1 MNGINFK
8 KHLKIVIICVFAL
21 TVLAISFFCGAPS
34 SDNVQKNPDMPQST
48 VLDKSKE
55 NPEKTKEEI
64 SQEEIDSLKDSDTE
78 KNSVLKNDNDKKNQ
92 SAQNVKTNNAD
103 SSDKNSGKDAQ
114 NGKNAQKSGQDGKN
128 TGSNAAQNGVK
139 SSDITKNDNKE
150 KTCTISIRCDTIL
163 KNMSSLAPEKQAI
176 IPKNGVVISETKAD
190 FHEGETVFNVLL
202 RETKKHKIHFE
213 FSKTPVYQSAYIE
226 GIANIYE
233 YDAGELS
240 GWMYKVNGVFPNM
253 GCSRYVLSDGDKI
266 EWVYTC
272 DLGKDVG
279 GYFKSGGGQKDE

>member
-8 KHLKIVIICVFAL
+8 KHLKIIIICVFAL
-21 TVLAISFFCGAPS
+21 AVLAISFFCGAPS
-34 SDNVQKNPDMPQST
+34 SDDVQKNTDMPQST

-55 NPEKTKEEI
+55 NSEKTKEEI
-64 SQEEIDSLKDSDTE
+64 SQEEKGSLKDSDTE
-78 KNSVLKNDNDKKNQ
+78 KNDILKDNKDNKNQ
-92 SAQNVKTNNAD
+92 SLQNGKTSNAD
-103 SSDKNSGKDAQ
+103 SSDKDTQ
-114 NGKNAQKSGQDGKN
+114 NGKNAQKNGWDGKN
-128 TGSNAAQNGVK
+128 TDSNAAQNGVK
-139 SSDITKNDNKE
+139 SSDIPKNDNKE

-163 KNMSSLAPEKQAI
+163 KNISSLSLEKQAI
-176 IPKNGVVISETKAD
+176 IPKNGVVLPETKAD
-190 FHEGETVFNVLL
+190 FYEGETVFNVLL

>member
-55 NPEKTKEEI
+55 NPETKEEI
-64 SQEEIDSLKDSDTE
+64 SQEEKDSLKDSDTE

-128 TGSNAAQNGVK
+128 TGSNAAQNDVK

-163 KNMSSLAPEKQAI
+163 KNMSFLTPEKQAI

-202 RETKKHKIHFE
+202 RETKKHKIR
-213 FSKTPVYQSAYIE
+213 SAYKT
-226 GIANIYE
+226 
-233 YDAGELS
+233 
-240 GWMYKVNGVFPNM
+240 KVLYLP
-253 GCSRYVLSDGDKI
+253 SIL
-266 EWVYTC
+266 T
-272 DLGKDVG
+272 
-279 GYFKSGGGQKDE
+279 

>member
-8 KHLKIVIICVFAL
+8 KHLKIIIICVFAL
-21 TVLAISFFCGAPS
+21 AVLAISFFCGAPS
-34 SDNVQKNPDMPQST
+34 SDDVQKNTDMPQST

-55 NPEKTKEEI
+55 NSEKTKEEI
-64 SQEEIDSLKDSDTE
+64 SQEEKGSLKDSDTE
-78 KNSVLKNDNDKKNQ
+78 KNEILKDNNDKKNQ
-92 SAQNVKTNNAD
+92 SLQNGKTSNAD
-103 SSDKNSGKDAQ
+103 SSDKDTQ
-114 NGKNAQKSGQDGKN
+114 NGKNAQKNGGDGKN
-128 TGSNAAQNGVK
+128 TDSNVAQNDVK
-139 SSDITKNDNKE
+139 SSDIPKNDNKE

-163 KNMSSLAPEKQAI
+163 KNISSLSLEKQAI
-176 IPKNGVVISETKAD
+176 IPKNGVVLPETKAD
-190 FHEGETVFNVLL
+190 FYEGETVFNVLL

>member
-8 KHLKIVIICVFAL
+8 KHLKIIIICVFAL
-21 TVLAISFFCGAPS
+21 AALAISFFCGAPS
-34 SDNVQKNPDMPQST
+34 SDDVQKNTDMPQST

-55 NPEKTKEEI
+55 NSEKTKEEI
-64 SQEEIDSLKDSDTE
+64 SQEEKGSLKDSDTE
-78 KNSVLKNDNDKKNQ
+78 KNDILKDNKDNKNQ
-92 SAQNVKTNNAD
+92 SLQNGKTSNAD
-103 SSDKNSGKDAQ
+103 SSDKDTQ
-114 NGKNAQKSGQDGKN
+114 NGKNAQKNGWDGKN
-128 TGSNAAQNGVK
+128 TDSNAAQNDVK
-139 SSDITKNDNKE
+139 SSDIPKNDNKE

-163 KNMSSLAPEKQAI
+163 KNISSLSLEKQAI
-176 IPKNGVVISETKAD
+176 IPKNGVVLPETKAD
-190 FHEGETVFNVLL
+190 FYEGETVFNVLL